1 MGYKNMS
8 SESNVY
14 KMGKNNMTNI
24 YKKLHNACNTA
35 SGVKKGIKVKGMNFN
50 PLLHD
55 DVQRVAMS
63 SLLEN
68 GLYPTCNYI
77 TDVTDRSVIVT
88 CTMRITDIEDSNNF
102 IIIDG
107 CTAMGGLDKFGT
119 GQAMS
124 YSRKYAFLN
133 ALNLK
138 TGLDLED
145 GYNAKPFEQNSSEPS
160 VEAEP
165 QYADDS
171 IDVEEIKNE
180 IKNTKTIEEFN
191 KVKDK
196 YRDQVQYLIKNNL
209 RAYRQVSDVAG
220 TRQLQLNNN
229 QQ

>member
-1 MGYKNMS
+1 
-8 SESNVY
+8 
-14 KMGKNNMTNI
+14 
-24 YKKLHNACNTA
+24 
-35 SGVKKGIKVKGMNFN
+35 
-50 PLLHD
+50 
-55 DVQRVAMS
+55 
-63 SLLEN
+63 
-68 GLYPTCNYI
+68 
-77 TDVTDRSVIVT
+77 
-88 CTMRITDIEDSNNF
+88 
-102 IIIDG
+102 
-107 CTAMGGLDKFGT
+107 
-119 GQAMS
+119 MS

-145 GYNAKPFEQNSSEPS
+145 GYNTKPFAQQNSSESS

-180 IKNTKTIEEFN
+180 IKNSKTIEEFN
-191 KVKDK
+191 KVKNK

-220 TRQLQLNNN
+220 TRELQLNNN

>member
-1 MGYKNMS
+1 MS
-8 SESNVY
+8 SE
-14 KMGKNNMTNI
+14 TNI
-24 YKKLHNACNTA
+24 YQMKGNNMGNIHKKLHNACNHA
-35 SGVKKGIKVKGMNFN
+35 SGVKKANKVSGMPFN

-55 DVQRVAMS
+55 DVQKVAMAA
-63 SLLEN
+63 LLEN

-77 TDVTDRSVIVT
+77 TDVTDKFVIVT
-88 CTMRITDIEDSNNF
+88 CTMRIHDIDDPNSF
-102 IIIDG
+102 ILIDG

-145 GYNAKPFEQNSSEPS
+145 GYNTKPFAQQNSSEPS

-165 QYADDS
+165 QYTDDS

-180 IKNTKTIEEFN
+180 IKNSKTIEEFN

-196 YRDQVQYLIKNNL
+196 Y
-209 RAYRQVSDVAG
+209 
-220 TRQLQLNNN
+220 
-229 QQ
+229 